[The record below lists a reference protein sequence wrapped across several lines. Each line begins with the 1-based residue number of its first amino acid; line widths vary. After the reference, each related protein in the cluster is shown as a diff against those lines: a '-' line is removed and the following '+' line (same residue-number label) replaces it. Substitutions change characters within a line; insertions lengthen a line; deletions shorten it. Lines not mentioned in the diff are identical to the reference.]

1 MKLIK
6 YFEFNQDDLDAV
18 KSFRIKDELNPKI
31 WTDFEINSEVREDLL
46 KIAQDFYGSTD
57 LQADVDDII
66 LTGSLSNYNWSEKYS
81 DYDLHILINFTQV
94 NESVEL
100 VKKYADS
107 VKKIWNDAHDIKIK
121 GYEVEVYIQDVSE
134 PHTSTGVF
142 SLLNNKWKVKPERVE
157 FEPDEDMIEEKGKSV
172 MMLVDDL
179 EEEVDEDK
187 YESFLEKLQKV
198 WDKVKNY
205 RKSGLESEGGELSL
219 GNLVFKFLRRNGYIE
234 KIMKLKKKSYDKQF
248 K

>member
-6 YFEFNQDDLDAV
+6 YFEFNQGDLDAV
-18 KSFRIKDELNPKI
+18 KSFRVKDELNPKI
-31 WTDFEINSEVREDLL
+31 WTDFEINSKVREDLL

-81 DYDLHILINFTQV
+81 DYDLHILIDFTKV

-107 VKKIWNDAHDIKIK
+107 VKKIWNDAHDITIK

-142 SLLNNKWKVKPERVE
+142 SLLNNKWNVKPERVE
-157 FEPDEDMIEEKGKSV
+157 FEPDENMIEEKGKSV

-205 RKSGLESEGGELSL
+205 RKSGLESEGGELSM
-219 GNLVFKFLRRNGYIE
+219 GNLVFKFLRRNNYIE